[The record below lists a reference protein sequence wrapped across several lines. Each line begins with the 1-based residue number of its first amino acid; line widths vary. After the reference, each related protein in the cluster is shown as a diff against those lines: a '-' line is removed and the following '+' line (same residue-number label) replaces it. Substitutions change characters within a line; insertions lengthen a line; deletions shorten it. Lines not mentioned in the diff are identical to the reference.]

1 MPHTL
6 RASAS
11 GLFCGPEETE
21 IIEKNPT
28 RLIVRKSGVLL
39 AGLSKQGADNM
50 CDICFAGV

>member
-11 GLFCGPEETE
+11 GLFCGPEVTE
-21 IIEKNPT
+21 IIEKKST
-28 RLIVRKSGVLL
+28 CLIVRKSGVLP

-50 CDICFAGV
+50 CDICFAGL

>member
-11 GLFCGPEETE
+11 GLFCGPEVTE

-28 RLIVRKSGVLL
+28 CLIVRKSGVLL
-39 AGLSKQGADNM
+39 AGLSKQGADNV
-50 CDICFAGV
+50 CDICFAGL